1 MRRDAKFEP
10 VTVDQF
16 LAIDFGSDRKFELL
30 DGVIHM
36 MAGGTVAHAL
46 ISGNIFS
53 FLRQALRGSACRP
66 FNSAPASW

>member
-53 FLRQALRGSACRP
+53 FLRHPCEARP
-66 FNSAPASW
+66 AGPLIPTPASW